1 MELID
6 ASYPDDHYDGDL
18 SWINFQGRWG
28 NIQKIV
34 SQTLFRLPNFLN
46 YENRILCNLCK
57 SSLTLCISLQHC
69 ELEPLVGE
77 CGLVEG
83 VGGPGTDFGMHHF
96 GDPDCI

>member
-1 MELID
+1 MIEVRRGKYGTI
-6 ASYPDDHYDGDL
+6 
-18 SWINFQGRWG
+18 W
-28 NIQKIV
+28 
-34 SQTLFRLPNFLN
+34 
-46 YENRILCNLCK
+46 

-83 VGGPGTDFGMHHF
+83 VGGPGTDFGMNHF